1 VNKAKVWI
9 IVSLVLFFNRTLLIG
24 KALGEDDDI
33 NFTRYYQFVNQFG

>member
-1 VNKAKVWI
+1 VNKAKVWT

-24 KALGEDDDI
+24 KALAEDDDI